1 MEVMFRS
8 GQELVKVGEI
18 GDLIVEADCAFRLE
32 IVGAVLAELRSDW
45 EKLPLRNA
53 AGLKHPARA
62 LSAVKQSMHDR
73 AMRYAESRA
82 YAKNLK
88 VDAEIDAWG
97 IQLKCLEQEK
107 LRGGIAGP
115 SMQVEIDG
123 VKSRMKALQM
133 LKAHHLQEAQEE
145 ALGKAADNIDAFVRD
160 EYVRVSELAAWLRA
174 EHGVDCQSYAAAE
187 GMAALSTSTD
197 GQIAQMLAGWFD
209 SPIDNLPPK
218 LQELAEA
225 YIPNWPEL
233 SGADRRVQ
241 ADEVDRQRQ
250 DALAAKFEKYRRE
263 AEQANAATPA
273 RFAEREFQDGFNR
286 VQRTK
291 NGERD
296 FEAKLG
302 AVNLSHERCIELGHS
317 RELRIADWIEL
328 TGVGHGWCGA
338 YLITKEGVSFREW
351 DDDYISN
358 WPLDWQ
364 RDMDRDNEQPPLKF
378 PCTPIELLHF
388 VDTARHDLY
397 GFSVPDDFRHAVIA
411 IEQAADTTPQVPEEA
426 REQAAP
432 SGTSENAAPA
442 DVSAAVDEDTATAP
456 QVPEEARGPAASPGT
471 TEESKPAT
479 KTRTN
484 KLRAILQYFIGA
496 GVSPNIESIWLHIR
510 VNAGKDHF
518 PFKSSAADYAVHVDG
533 ERVDKNRMARALR
546 SLLKTK
552 EKNRARLT
560 CA

>member
-1 MEVMFRS
+1 MQVMFRS

-107 LRGGIAGP
+107 IRGGIAGP

-263 AEQANAATPA
+263 AEQANAATPD
-273 RFAEREFQDGFNR
+273 RFKERAFQDGFNR
-286 VQRTK
+286 VQRIK

-302 AVNLSHERCIELGHS
+302 AVNLSHERCIELAHS
-317 RELRIADWIEL
+317 RELSIADWIEL

-338 YLITKEGVSFREW
+338 FLITKKKVRFGKW

-397 GFSVPDDFRHAVIA
+397 GFSVPDDFRQAMIA
-411 IEQAADTTPQVPEEA
+411 IEQATDTAQQVPDEA
-426 REQAAP
+426 QGQAAS
-432 SGTSENAAPA
+432 SGAPK
-442 DVSAAVDEDTATAP
+442 SA
-456 QVPEEARGPAASPGT
+456 S
-471 TEESKPAT
+471 
-479 KTRTN
+479 
-484 KLRAILQYFIGA
+484 LRAKQAKLSEIIDALDTYAETAKLPFDRQAMPGPLGDGWNEQGSFHWLCAKLYRDFMKAPSTFEKYRA
-496 GVSPNIESIWLHIR
+496 GICAVKKYAQAGDFYTLALPHIAPIFTSKKR
-510 VNAGKDHF
+510 ASKAN
-518 PFKSSAADYAVHVDG
+518 KSS
-533 ERVDKNRMARALR
+533 
-546 SLLKTK
+546 
-552 EKNRARLT
+552 
-560 CA
+560 

>member
-1 MEVMFRS
+1 MQVTFRS
-8 GQELVKVGEI
+8 GQELVKVGGI
-18 GDLIVEADCAFRLE
+18 GESIVEADCEFRLE
-32 IVGAVLAELRSDW
+32 IVRAVLAELRSDW

-73 AMRYAESRA
+73 AMRHAESRA

-88 VDAEIDAWG
+88 VDAKIDAWG
-97 IQLKCLEQEK
+97 IQLKCLEQEEI
-107 LRGGIAGP
+107 RGGIAGP
-115 SMQVEIDG
+115 SMQVDIDD

-174 EHGVDCQSYAAAE
+174 EHGVDCQSHAAAE
-187 GMAALSTSTD
+187 SMAALSTSTD

-218 LQELAEA
+218 LQEIAEA

-263 AEQANAATPA
+263 AEQANAATPD
-273 RFAEREFQDGFNR
+273 RFKEREFQDGFNR
-286 VQRTK
+286 VQRIK

-302 AVNLSHERCIELGHS
+302 AVNLSRERCIELAHS

-338 YLITKEGVSFREW
+338 FLITKERVSFGEW
-351 DDDYISN
+351 DDDYIRN

-364 RDMDRDNEQPPLKF
+364 EDMDRDNEQPPLKF
-378 PCTPIELLHF
+378 PCTPVELLHF
-388 VDTARHDLY
+388 VDTACHDLY
-397 GFSVPDDFRHAVIA
+397 GFSVPDDFRQAMIA
-411 IEQAADTTPQVPEEA
+411 IEQATAPPPQVPEEV
-426 REQAAP
+426 RGQAAP
-432 SGTSENAAPA
+432 SGAPEKPALEVTPA
-442 DVSAAVDEDTATAP
+442 DDDEEGDLPKLAMEPEQKADDDAEIAALFDPVKVATLEAMFPDGNWSKYAERADRNGLKDAARTGRGEFNPYSAAVWWI
-456 QVPEEARGPAASPGT
+456 ARGPDDWKW
-471 TEESKPAT
+471 E
-479 KTRTN
+479 RC
-484 KLRAILQYFIGA
+484 LRVLAKNL
-496 GVSPNIESIWLHIR
+496 PRRSIDSRHLLT
-510 VNAGKDHF
+510 G
-518 PFKSSAADYAVHVDG
+518 DYD
-533 ERVDKNRMARALR
+533 D
-546 SLLKTK
+546 
-552 EKNRARLT
+552 
-560 CA
+560 